1 MKFTI
6 EIYVSL
12 KKSILDPQGKAVE
25 QGAHALSMDYV
36 SDIRVGNN
44 ISFDV
49 DAESEN
55 QAKERANL
63 LCDKLLVNPVMED
76 YTIKVLQDA

>member
-1 MKFTI
+1 MKFAI
-6 EIYVSL
+6 EVYVSL

-25 QGAHALSMDYV
+25 QGAHALSMDYA
-36 SDIRVGNN
+36 SDIRIGKY

-49 DAESEN
+49 DADSES
-55 QAKERANL
+55 QAKEKAEL

-76 YTIKVLQDA
+76 YSIKVLQDA